1 MEKDGSSGKFLAKNS
16 AVAVKKKRT
25 KSDMGFPSSMALAIF
40 SSSKLS
46 YGGRGEKKTQVGIR
60 RRRVKNI

>member
-1 MEKDGSSGKFLAKNS
+1 
-16 AVAVKKKRT
+16 
-25 KSDMGFPSSMALAIF
+25 MALAIF